1 MQTWQ
6 NNQPP
11 EEIRPT
17 TSFYRPD
24 PLRDGVA
31 VPGLQAGITGGVC
44 GLAALAVCAWF
55 DLPWLAIGGT
65 VAAVSM
71 AGAWLSYRGRWQ
83 WMLERITGADLN
95 MDGFI
100 GQPLPQQPQL
110 PAPSI
115 RVELAQNDGRQV
127 DFIDLPYPEKL
138 PALAA
143 GLQQGRTFALS
154 TWTGNGALFSRAE
167 FEQLR
172 GELLRRGLAEWVN
185 ESAPAQG
192 IKLTA
197 AGRAV
202 FRHLSPTPRAE

>member
-55 DLPWLAIGGT
+55 ELPAWGIAGT
-65 VAAVSM
+65 VAAVAT
-71 AGAWLSYRGRWQ
+71 AGAWLSYRNRWQ

-100 GQPLPQQPQL
+100 GQPLPQQPTL
-110 PAPSI
+110 PPPNI
-115 RVELAQNDGRQV
+115 RVELASNNGNSV
-127 DFIDLPYPEKL
+127 DYIDLPFADRL
-138 PALAA
+138 PQLAA

-167 FEQLR
+167 FEELR
-172 GELLRRGLAEWVN
+172 GELFKRGLAEWKN
-185 ESAPAQG
+185 PEAPAQG